1 MDDLSKQINEEG
13 QKYTELPE
21 EPKSL
26 YDLKATA
33 IENDEPNNEEMQK
46 ADASEKKTSKKVSKK
61 PSKKK
66 EDLEELEV
74 ADGKEK
80 KETTDEEI
88 PNLDELEYADGKERD
103 ELDLIE
109 EQEKI
114 YGTNKLSPF
123 KTADIRLF
131 RRNLETMSNEKM
143 IAIAE
148 RVAARI
154 YSDPKSQKEELER
167 AFVSWASRNAA
178 FQTDMTKKAE
188 KGARSEAFGN
198 SASVNDLEEKLKTQS
213 LSDLQATAARLG
225 FNPGFDRNRLITLI
239 KQEYQRQS

>member
-1 MDDLSKQINEEG
+1 MAKKKTKKI
-13 QKYTELPE
+13 T
-21 EPKSL
+21 SL
-26 YDLKATA
+26 YELKEDMIEDLA
-33 IENDEPNNEEMQK
+33 IAVENDEVANDPL
-46 ADASEKKTSKKVSKK
+46 
-61 PSKKK
+61 
-66 EDLEELEV
+66 EDLEKANGKIEEEIQEELE
-74 ADGKEK
+74 AS
-80 KETTDEEI
+80 EE

-103 ELDLIE
+103 ELDLVE

-167 AFVSWASRNAA
+167 AFVSWASRNTA